1 MNDLYVWIAAGALAV
16 LIPAAIY
23 FLPAKTRIVID
34 TPTST
39 ARAEMRP
46 LWGMGAAMISRALPR
61 DGHGNPLSSFN
72 DVKRIG
78 HALMTPGITE
88 AAYAAIKSVYD
99 LKPKVAKLDLR
110 LNLGDGAQT
119 RVVQTAAQ
127 AALAIAPA
135 GLRQNIT
142 VSQAEAPGAELS
154 GEFELLA
161 SPAQLSG
168 IYGRLKGSR
177 AAQEFRRRLTRKQK
191 PGKKGGREVRV
202 S

>member
-1 MNDLYVWIAAGALAV
+1 MDDIYVWIAAAAVAV

-46 LWGMGAAMISRALPR
+46 LWGLGAALITRILPKSA
-61 DGHGNPLSSFN
+61 HGSPLASFN

-78 HALMTPGITE
+78 HALMTPGIAE
-88 AAYAAIKSVYD
+88 AAYAAVKSIYD
-99 LKPKVAKLDLR
+99 LKPKVVKLDLR

-127 AALAIAPA
+127 AALAVAPVA
-135 GLRQNIT
+135 LRQSIT
-142 VSQAEAPGAELS
+142 VTQAESPGAEVS
-154 GEFELLA
+154 GEFDVNA
-161 SPAQLSG
+161 SPAQLSA
-168 IYGRLKGSR
+168 IYNRLRSAR
-177 AAQEFRRRLTRKQK
+177 AVQEFRRRLNKK
-191 PGKKGGREVRV
+191 SKGGKKPPADVQV